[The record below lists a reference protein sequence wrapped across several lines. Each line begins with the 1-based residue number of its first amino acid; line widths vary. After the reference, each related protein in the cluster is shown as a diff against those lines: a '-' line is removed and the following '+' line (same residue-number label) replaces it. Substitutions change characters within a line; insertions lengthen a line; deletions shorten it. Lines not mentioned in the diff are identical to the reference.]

1 LLESSEENVQIEA
14 VAALANLAVN
24 DENEVSIGE
33 KGALPF
39 IVDCMR
45 SHNIELLAQAS
56 RALRNLS
63 VDVSNKDIIFSCG
76 GFELLQSLSESR
88 HERIASQARRALVN
102 LGKGARK

>member
-1 LLESSEENVQIEA
+1 MLESSEENVQIEA

-39 IVDCMR
+39 IVDCMK
-45 SHNIELLAQAS
+45 SHNVELLAQAS

-63 VDVSNKDIIFSCG
+63 VDVRNSFFFNRNFVVILNFLCL
-76 GFELLQSLSESR
+76 LLQ
-88 HERIASQARRALVN
+88 HVQAYL
-102 LGKGARK
+102 

>member
-1 LLESSEENVQIEA
+1 MLESSEENVQIEA

-45 SHNIELLAQAS
+45 SHNVELLAQAS

-63 VDVSNKDIIFSCG
+63 VDVSTFFFFFLQFFLNRHFVVIFNFLFSC
-76 GFELLQSLSESR
+76 SLVAHVHAIS
-88 HERIASQARRALVN
+88 L
-102 LGKGARK
+102 